1 MIFSRKFK
9 NWKNSW
15 NCQQN
20 HRLQDSPESTGWVK
34 SDLVASR
41 ICLLQLN
48 TKTVCSWGSGS
59 WERFFPLLPR
69 EQIFP
74 QLIELHLG
82 NEGALRLV
90 MEVERTVAGALQ
102 SSFWVWFKGTSGPG
116 LDEPRRATLQTLRS
130 ESSSEKWLLGLKC
143 VYFFHLNNCNGD
155 VICLHASSYL
165 SL

>member
-1 MIFSRKFK
+1 MIFSRKFR

-20 HRLQDSPESTGWVK
+20 HRLQDSPESIGWVK

-59 WERFFPLLPR
+59 RERFFPLLPR

-82 NEGALRLV
+82 NEGALTLFV
-90 MEVERTVAGALQ
+90 LEVERTVAGALH
-102 SSFWVWFKGTSGPG
+102 SSLWVWFKGASGPG
-116 LDEPRRATLQTLRS
+116 LDEPRRATLQTLHS
-130 ESSSEKWLLGLKC
+130 KKFIWAMSSGFEMCL
-143 VYFFHLNNCNGD
+143 FF
-155 VICLHASSYL
+155 ST
-165 SL
+165 